1 MKHNRKFYRY
11 AIFMRVT
18 NGGNSQVGE
27 IALRRRF
34 KAYGLVARLIAWL
47 HGGHY
52 LLWV

>member
-1 MKHNRKFYRY
+1 MKRNRKFYRY
-11 AIFMRVT
+11 AIMRVT
-18 NGGNSQVGE
+18 NTGSSQVGA